1 MKYFINEKEVTKLEF
16 DTALD
21 EQITEQIYGLKM
33 CRDKDSAIER
43 MYKIIKEQLNAGMTS
58 IVQGKMFKIGGEA

>member
-33 CRDKDSAIER
+33 CGDKDSAIDR
-43 MYKIIKEQLNAGMTS
+43 MYKIIKEQLSAGMTS
-58 IVQGKMFKIGGEA
+58 IVHGKMFKIGGEV